1 MAKHLSKILN
11 EVKRKNPHSVK
22 NSEDFVNKIKDLE
35 VPPTQKMVSF
45 DVSALF
51 TSIPVEFALQA
62 IKQKLSNDESWK
74 KLTEFSLSQVLV
86 LLELVLSTTYFMF
99 RGKFYRQKFGAPMG
113 SPISPGVADI
123 CMEVF
128 EEDMLKDCPD
138 HLAPKVWLR
147 FVDDTFTTLHDY
159 AIEAFTTYL
168 NSRNKH
174 IQFTREVE
182 ENDQI
187 PFLDVCV
194 HLQDDGSLKT
204 TVYRKPTH
212 TDQYLNWESNH
223 PLDHKRSVVR
233 TLLNRVETHVSDPK
247 DRDTEISHIREVL
260 AENGYKKWALKV
272 PNQKDRQERSRHKQ
286 ASTPPGP
293 PPPLVGLPYVK
304 GLSEELQRLLK
315 KHGVNVYFK
324 PTNTLRQLL
333 VKPKDKTE
341 TSDKCGVVYNIACD
355 EC

>member
-1 MAKHLSKILN
+1 
-11 EVKRKNPHSVK
+11 
-22 NSEDFVNKIKDLE
+22 
-35 VPPTQKMVSF
+35 
-45 DVSALF
+45 
-51 TSIPVEFALQA
+51 
-62 IKQKLSNDESWK
+62 
-74 KLTEFSLSQVLV
+74 
-86 LLELVLSTTYFMF
+86 
-99 RGKFYRQKFGAPMG
+99 
-113 SPISPGVADI
+113 
-123 CMEVF
+123 
-128 EEDMLKDCPD
+128 MLKDCPN

-304 GLSEELQRLLK
+304 GLSEELQRLFK

-355 EC
+355 ECQDFYIGETARKMGKRFQEHTKSDKESALLEHLKKTGHSISLDNVSILANEPRYHARKIREAIKIHQRRPTLNRDQGLELDPVLLQLLPSPDDPPTSTGPWRVGIRNRANSL